1 MKVELRWESRN
12 TIPKS
17 LHPQWAFHL
26 FTFTP
31 NITSLPKKLRAAT
44 HLNMPAF
51 PLRQS
56 WNVKVK
62 SFSHVWL
69 FSTLWT
75 VAYQDPLFMGFK
87 ARVLE
92 WIAVSFSRGSSVPK
106 DRTQVS
112 HIACRHFTV
121 WATREDPETFLL
133 LNKSSLC
140 FFDLFVLSL
149 NIFCEETKPTL
160 QYQLCNEQITFSRT
174 K

>member
-51 PLRQS
+51 PLRRS
-56 WNVKVK
+56 WNVNVK
-62 SFSHVWL
+62 SFSRVWL
-69 FSTLWT
+69 FATLWT
-75 VAYQDPLFMGFK
+75 VAYQDPLFMGFIRQEYWSGLPLPSPGHLPYPGIK
-87 ARVLE
+87 PR
-92 WIAVSFSRGSSVPK
+92 S
-106 DRTQVS
+106 
-112 HIACRHFTV
+112 
-121 WATREDPETFLL
+121 
-133 LNKSSLC
+133 
-140 FFDLFVLSL
+140 
-149 NIFCEETKPTL
+149 PTL
-160 QYQLCNEQITFSRT
+160 RADTLPSEPPGKTLRVSYCLINPHFAFLISLSCLWILSVKRLNLLSSINYTMS